1 MYEALKEYLKSD
13 TSRGNY
19 KLKGA
24 RLGILMYLAEAPDMP
39 HDGDAMLEV
48 IYPNISNQFTKYRA
62 GSQFANHVSRLR
74 KAGYLTGGHRQ
85 LQITELGLSYLDSQY
100 V

>member
-1 MYEALKEYLKSD
+1 MSESLKEYLKSD

-19 KLKGA
+19 KLKGL
-24 RLGILMYLAEAPDMP
+24 RLDILMYLAGVPDMA
-39 HDGDAMLEV
+39 HDGNLMLEV
-48 IYPNISNQFTKYRA
+48 LCPTMGAS
-62 GSQFANHVSRLR
+62 FASHVSRLR

-100 V
+100 D